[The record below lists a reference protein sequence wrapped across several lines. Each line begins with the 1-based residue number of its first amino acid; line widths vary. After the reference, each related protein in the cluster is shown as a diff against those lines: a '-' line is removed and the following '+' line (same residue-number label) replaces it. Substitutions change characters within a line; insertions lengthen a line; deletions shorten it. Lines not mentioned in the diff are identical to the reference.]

1 MGTAS
6 GSIRVRKTIGVGF
19 GEQKPGTDISKCLNK
34 ERILRS
40 KVIRITCAL
49 WLYVSVSSPSL
60 GQDLGPEFTRVKDGI
75 YVRSASESDP
85 RPNAKVLN
93 SNAGIILTQEGV
105 VLVDSGQNPGD
116 SRAILAAVRKLTTLP
131 VRFLINTEPHPD
143 HTTGNFVFSP
153 PALVINHAGASES
166 MRRGYD
172 PERLTAYR
180 NQSPEAREAAQ
191 GFRLV
196 TPHIEYG
203 DRMTLHMGE
212 RTLVLLYLKNAHSE
226 ADTVVWLPHERILFS
241 GPAALPNAFNRMRPL
256 VSIPDILDNI
266 ARLKSLNPELVIP
279 GHGPP
284 SPPKVLDDSA
294 RYYELLLDRVGRM
307 DREGKSLDQIKREL
321 RMPEYE
327 HLLHKERIPEN
338 IEAAY
343 RAVRAGY

>member
-1 MGTAS
+1 MKVKETGPRRSVGLWGIRTACA
-6 GSIRVRKTIGVGF
+6 F
-19 GEQKPGTDISKCLNK
+19 CL
-34 ERILRS
+34 
-40 KVIRITCAL
+40 C
-49 WLYVSVSSPSL
+49 VSVSFSSL
-60 GQDLGPEFTRVKDGI
+60 GQDLGPEFTRVQDGI

-85 RPNAKVLN
+85 RPNAQVLN
-93 SNAGIILTQEGV
+93 SNASIILTREGV

-116 SRAILAAVRKLTTLP
+116 SRAILAAVRKLTALP
-131 VRFLINTEPHPD
+131 IRFLINTEPHPD

-172 PERLTAYR
+172 PERLSRYR
-180 NQSPEAREAAQ
+180 NQSPEAREASQ

-203 DRMTLHMGE
+203 DRMSLHLGE
-212 RTLVLLYLKNAHSE
+212 RTIVLLYLKNAHSE
-226 ADTVVWLPHERILFS
+226 ADTAVWLPQERVLFS

-256 VSIPDILDNI
+256 VSIPDILDNL
-266 ARLKSLNPELVIP
+266 ARLKSLDPELVIP

-284 SPPKVLDDSA
+284 SPPEVLDDSV
-294 RYYELLLDRVGRM
+294 RYYELLLERVGRM
-307 DREGKSLDQIKREL
+307 EREGKSLDQIQREL

-343 RAVRAGY
+343 RTVKAGYRNSAGDKRPRREAGSVEK